1 MRTASEP
8 RTTERAR
15 GVFGGLLSATAAWLL
30 PASKRAGGSVRLGP
44 YELERKIGE
53 GGMGIV
59 YVARHARHGRRTALK
74 VQKADHGGTDAA
86 ARFDREARLTSLL
99 KHPNT
104 VSVRDFGRTSNG
116 VPYYAM
122 ELLEGATLEQVVEA
136 TGPLAPARVV
146 HVLRGLLSALAEVHA
161 KGFVHR
167 DIKPSNVFLCD
178 GDRDPDAVKLLD
190 FGLVKDLNADAV
202 EDKLLGTPQYLAP
215 ESIVA
220 PGEVD
225 ARTDLYALGALAYY
239 LLTGAA
245 PFLGRSLVEVCSQ
258 HLHVTPVAPSSKMP
272 HGMPIEL
279 ERLVL
284 ACLEKRQSD
293 RPASAVELLQRLNRI
308 EGAVWDGRD
317 ASSWWEKHGALVSS
331 RREQESSDALALSET
346 FAAAQPN
353 TAWLG
358 AA

>member
-1 MRTASEP
+1 MRPASEP

-15 GVFGGLLSATAAWLL
+15 GVFGGLISATAAWLL
-30 PASKRAGGSVRLGP
+30 PASKPAGSVRVGP

-59 YVARHARHGRRTALK
+59 YVARDARHGRRTALK
-74 VQKADHGGTDAA
+74 VQKATQGGADAA

-99 KHPNT
+99 EHPNT

-178 GDRDPDAVKLLD
+178 GDDEPDAVKLLD

-220 PGEVD
+220 PGDVD

-258 HLHVTPVAPSSKMP
+258 HLHATPVAPSAMMP
-272 HGMPIEL
+272 HGIPPEL

-293 RPASAVELLQRLNRI
+293 RPASAVDLLQRLNRVDI
-308 EGAVWDGRD
+308 EGWGASE
-317 ASSWWEKHGALVSS
+317 ASSWWANHGALVSS
-331 RREQESSDALALSET
+331 RREQESSAALALSNT
-346 FAAAQPN
+346 FAVAPPR